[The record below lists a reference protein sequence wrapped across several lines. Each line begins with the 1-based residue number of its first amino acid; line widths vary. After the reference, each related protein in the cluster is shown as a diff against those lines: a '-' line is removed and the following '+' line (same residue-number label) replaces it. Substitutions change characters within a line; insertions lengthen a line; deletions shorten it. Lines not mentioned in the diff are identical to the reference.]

1 MTSDD
6 NLKKRVDLDALRERA
21 KGAGAR
27 SGSRRMWRSLEELA
41 DTEEYRAFLHNEF
54 PNDPEKEAGGMQR
67 RDVLKWMAA
76 SAALAGL
83 TGCTKM
89 PEQKIVPY
97 VKSPEEIIPGKP
109 LFYATTFV
117 QSGVGTGV
125 LVESHMGRPTKIEGN
140 PLHPGSLG
148 ATDIFAQASILDL
161 YDPDRSQVVI
171 HEGRISNWTAFLSAI
186 ADLRTNLA
194 ATKGKGLRILTE
206 QITSPT
212 LGWQM
217 QELLK
222 EFPEAKWH
230 QWEPCSRDNVREGTK
245 LAFGRYLNPVYR
257 FDKADVILSLDA
269 DFLYSGPAAVRYARD
284 FASRRNAEGATSKMN
299 RLYVVEQGVTTTG
312 AMADHR
318 LAIRHSDFIEFARVL
333 ADKLNVKLTGFAT
346 PLSDG
351 NSATAH
357 NWIEWI
363 ARDLKSSRGA
373 CVVIAGE
380 QQPAFVHELAHRMN
394 AALGAVGSAVVYT
407 DVIEERTANNYLGST
422 NQKSPEDYL
431 PSGDGGMLSL
441 MDEMQGGAVQALFI
455 LGSNPVYSAT
465 DRNSFSFGRLLLEVP
480 FRIHLGLFEDET
492 AELCHWH
499 IPAAHYLES
508 WGDARAYDGTVG
520 LIQPLIAPLYDGK
533 TVHEILSSLKG
544 LAEKSAYDNV
554 REFWRRQRGE
564 KEFERFWQ
572 SSLHDGLVAGSEFSP
587 QTIQSGANQ
596 SESNDKNGSGRRSRD
611 YMSSFPPIPPT
622 EMIEVVFR
630 PDPTIYD
637 GRWANNGWLQETP
650 KPITKLT
657 WDNTAQM
664 SPTTAQKLG
673 VRNGD
678 IVEIAIKD
686 RSVQAPI
693 WIVPGQAE
701 NSVTLPLGYGRR
713 RAGRIGTGVGFN
725 AYPIRPV
732 GSSVYLNTWDGKPF
746 QISKTG
752 KRYDLA
758 PTQHH
763 SMIDVHGH
771 KEELES
777 VNAFERELV
786 QVGTLDEF
794 RRNPKFAQDKT
805 ETPPKELSLYP
816 GFEYKGYAWG
826 MAIDLNK
833 CNGCNACVVACQA
846 ENNIPVV
853 GKEEVM
859 RGREMHWLRVDTY
872 FRGDLDAPE
881 TYFEP
886 VPCMHCENAPC
897 EGVCPVAATVHSPE
911 GLNEMVYNRCVGTR
925 YCSNNCPYKVRRFN
939 FKLYSDFTT
948 QSLIPLRNPNVTVRS
963 RGVMEKCTYC
973 VQRIQSAKIEA
984 EKQDR
989 EVRDGEIVTACE
1001 AVCPAQAISF
1011 GNINDKESRVAKW
1024 KASPRDYTLLPE
1036 LNTRPRTSY
1045 LARLRNPNPE
1055 MPKSGKG

>member
-1 MTSDD
+1 MTSGD
-6 NLKKRVDLDALRERA
+6 NSKKRIGFDALRERSKDA
-21 KGAGAR
+21 EPQ
-27 SGSRRMWRSLEELA
+27 RMWRSLEELA

-54 PNDPEKEAGGMQR
+54 PHDPEKDSEKEPGGLPR

-83 TGCTKM
+83 SGCTKM
-89 PEQKIVPY
+89 PDQKIVPY
-97 VKSPEEIIPGKP
+97 VRAPEEIIPGKP
-109 LFYATTFV
+109 LFYATSFV
-117 QSGVGTGV
+117 QGGVATGV

-171 HEGRISNWTAFLSAI
+171 HEGRISSYAAFLSAV
-186 ADLRTNLA
+186 ADLRTNLG
-194 ATKGKGLRILTE
+194 ATKGAGLRILTE
-206 QITSPT
+206 TTTSPT

-222 EFPEAKWH
+222 EFPEAKWV
-230 QWEPCSRDNVREGTK
+230 QWEPCSRTK
-245 LAFGRYLNPVYR
+245 LQTDITATFCRACPANPVYQ
-257 FDKADVILSLDA
+257 FDKAEVILSLGA
-269 DFLYSGPAAVRYARD
+269 DFLYSGPGTVRYARD
-284 FASRRNAEGATSKMN
+284 FASRRNAEGPAIKMN
-299 RLYVVEQGVTTTG
+299 RLYVVEQGATTTG

-318 LAIRHSDFIEFARVL
+318 LALRASDMEMFAGQLASALGAPLAPESRTSYMPGVPAGWMEALAKDLRSHTGSSLVVAGGHHSER
-333 ADKLNVKLTGFAT
+333 
-346 PLSDG
+346 
-351 NSATAH
+351 
-357 NWIEWI
+357 
-363 ARDLKSSRGA
+363 
-373 CVVIAGE
+373 
-380 QQPAFVHELAHRMN
+380 VHELVQAIN
-394 AALGAVGSAVVYT
+394 AALRNVGNTVIYT
-407 DVIEERTANNYLGST
+407 DMLEALPGTGSL
-422 NQKSPEDYL
+422 KWLADDMAA
-431 PSGDGGMLSL
+431 GR
-441 MDEMQGGAVQALFI
+441 VQALFI
-455 LGSNPVYSAT
+455 LGGNPAYSAPGDLHFT
-465 DRNSFSFGRLLLEVP
+465 EKFLKVP
-480 FRIHLGLFEDET
+480 FRAHLGPYEDET

-499 IPAAHYLES
+499 VPAAHYLES
-508 WGDARAYDGTVG
+508 WGDARAYDGTVSF
-520 LIQPLIAPLYDGK
+520 IQPLIAPLYDGK
-533 TVHEILSSLKG
+533 TQHEVLSALQGHADKT
-544 LAEKSAYDNV
+544 AYDVV
-554 REFWRRQRGE
+554 REYWKGQRGE
-564 KEFERFWQ
+564 KDFEAFWQ
-572 SSLHDGLVAGSEFSP
+572 KSLHDGLIAGTELPARDVDSSLSSAQQNGAP
-587 QTIQSGANQ
+587 SHASQSG
-596 SESNDKNGSGRRSRD
+596 GGL
-611 YMSSFPPIPPT
+611 
-622 EMIEVVFR
+622 EVVFR
-630 PDPTIYD
+630 PDPTIGD

-664 SPTTAQKLG
+664 SPATAQKIG
-673 VRNGD
+673 VVNGD
-678 IVEIAIKD
+678 VIRIVLNGRGVEGP
-686 RSVQAPI
+686 V
-693 WIVPGQAE
+693 WIVPGYA
-701 NSVTLPLGYGRR
+701 NDSITLHLGYGRR
-713 RAGRIGTGVGFN
+713 RAGRVGTGVGFN
-725 AYPIRPV
+725 AYELQSAGEFPEVVTPWIALGAEV
-732 GSSVYLNTWDGKPF
+732 HKL
-746 QISKTG
+746 G

-763 SMIDVHGH
+763 SIIDANGH

-786 QVGTLDEF
+786 QVGTLEEF
-794 RRNPKFAQDKT
+794 QRNPKFAQEKT

-816 GFEYKGYAWG
+816 GYEYKGYAWG

-853 GKEEVM
+853 GKEEVI

-939 FKLYSDFTT
+939 FKLYSDFVT
-948 QSLIPLRNPNVTVRS
+948 QSLVPLRNPNVSVRS

-989 EVRDGEIVTACE
+989 TVRDGEIVTACE
-1001 AVCPAQAISF
+1001 AVCPAQAITF
-1011 GNINDKESRVAKW
+1011 GNINDKSSHVSMW
-1024 KASPRDYTLLPE
+1024 KASPRDYTLLAE

-1055 MPKSGKG
+1055 MPGGGKD

>member
-1 MTSDD
+1 MINDD
-6 NLKKRVDLDALRERA
+6 NLKKRIDLEALGGSA
-21 KGAGAR
+21 DGAAPKVG
-27 SGSRRMWRSLEELA
+27 GQRMWRSLEELA

-83 TGCTKM
+83 SGCTKM

-97 VKSPEEIIPGKP
+97 VRAPEEIIPGKS

-117 QSGVGTGV
+117 QGGVGMGV
-125 LVESHMGRPTKIEGN
+125 LVESNMGRPTKIEGN

-161 YDPDRSQVVI
+161 YDPDRSQVVV
-171 HEGRISNWTAFLSAI
+171 HEGRISSYPAFLSAI

-194 ATKGKGLRILTE
+194 TTKGAGLRILTE
-206 QITSPT
+206 TITSPT
-212 LGWQM
+212 LGWQI

-222 EFPEAKWH
+222 EFPEARWH
-230 QWEPCSRDNVREGTK
+230 QWEPCSRDNIREGTK
-245 LAFGRYLNPVYR
+245 MAFGRYLNPVYKL
-257 FDKADVILSLDA
+257 DKADIILSLDA
-269 DFLYSGPAAVRYARD
+269 DFLYSGPGAVRYARD
-284 FASRRNAEGATSKMN
+284 FASRRNAEPPRAKMN

-318 LAIRHSDFIEFARVL
+318 RAIWATSFESFAGLL
-333 ADKLNVKLTGFAT
+333 ADKLGAKGWPETIT
-346 PLSDG
+346 
-351 NSATAH
+351 TAH
-357 NWIEWI
+357 EFGIPDGWVEAL
-363 ARDLKSSRGA
+363 ARDLLNHQGSA
-373 CVVIAGE
+373 LVVPGE
-380 QQPAFVHELAHRMN
+380 QQTAVVHALAHTMN
-394 AALGAVGSAVVYT
+394 AALGAAGNTVIYT
-407 DVIEERTANNYLGST
+407 DPIEAN
-422 NQKSPEDYL
+422 
-431 PSGDGGMLSL
+431 PSNELESL
-441 MDEMQGGAVQALFI
+441 KQLADEMAGGKVQAI
-455 LGSNPVYSAT
+455 IIIGSNPAYSTPEDVNFTTA
-465 DRNSFSFGRLLLEVP
+465 LLKVP
-480 FRIHLGLFEDET
+480 FRANLGLYEDET

-508 WGDARAYDGTVG
+508 WGDARAYDGTVSF
-520 LIQPLIAPLYDGK
+520 IQPLIAPLYDGK
-533 TVHEILSSLKG
+533 SAHEVVGALQGHADKTGHEI
-544 LAEKSAYDNV
+544 V
-554 REFWRRQRGE
+554 RQFWTSQ
-564 KEFERFWQ
+564 KDDKNFEPFWET
-572 SSLHDGLVAGSEFSP
+572 SLHDGVIAGTTQSQQQVVA
-587 QTIQSGANQ
+587 Q
-596 SESNDKNGSGRRSRD
+596 SESDADETYFRNLSKDEKQKLKELKKGPDQIIYGDILFSPD
-611 YMSSFPPIPPT
+611 ILEFI
-622 EMIEVVFR
+622 FR

-637 GRWANNGWLQETP
+637 GRFANNGWLQETP
-650 KPITKLT
+650 KPISKLT
-657 WDNTAQM
+657 WDNTAQL
-664 SPTTAQKLG
+664 SPATAQELG
-673 VRNGD
+673 VVNGNVVQITRD
-678 IVEIAIKD
+678 G
-686 RSVQAPI
+686 RSIEAPV
-693 WIVPGQAE
+693 WVVPGQAD
-701 NSVTLPLGYGRR
+701 NSITLHVGYGRR
-713 RAGRIGTGVGFN
+713 RGGRLGTNTGFN
-725 AYPIRPV
+725 AYRLQDSDWPWIA
-732 GSSVYLNTWDGKPF
+732 GTNSLNHGIKIT
-746 QISKTG
+746 KTG
-752 KRYDLA
+752 KHYDLA

-763 SMIDVHGH
+763 SLIDVNGH

-777 VNAFERELV
+777 VNAFERDLV
-786 QVGTLDEF
+786 QVGTLEEF
-794 RRNPKFAQDKT
+794 RRNPKFAQEKT
-805 ETPPKELSLYP
+805 ATPPKELSLYP

-872 FRGDLDAPE
+872 FRGDVEAPE

-948 QSLIPLRNPNVTVRS
+948 QSLMPLRNPNVSVRS

-973 VQRIQSAKIEA
+973 VQRIQAAKIDA
-984 EKQDR
+984 EKEDR
-989 EVRDGEIVTACE
+989 PVRDGEIVTACE

-1011 GNINDKESRVAKW
+1011 GNINDKSSRVANW
-1024 KASPRDYTLLPE
+1024 KASPRDYTLLAE

-1055 MPKSGKG
+1055 MPGGGKA

>member
-1 MTSDD
+1 MTTDD
-6 NLKKRVDLDALRERA
+6 NSKERIDLDALRARA
-21 KGAGAR
+21 KDAGPQ
-27 SGSRRMWRSLEELA
+27 RMWRSLEELA
-41 DTEEYRAFLHNEF
+41 DTEEHRAFLHNEF
-54 PNDPEKEAGGMQR
+54 PNDPEKDPAGTPR
-67 RDVLKWMAA
+67 REVLKWMAA

-83 TGCTKM
+83 SGCTKM

-97 VKSPEEIIPGKP
+97 VRAPEEIIPGKP

-117 QSGVGTGV
+117 QGGVGTGV

-171 HEGRISNWTAFLSAI
+171 HEGRISSYAAFLSAI

-194 ATKGKGLRILTE
+194 PTKGKGLRILTE
-206 QITSPT
+206 TITSPT
-212 LGWQM
+212 LGWQI

-222 EFPEAKWH
+222 EFPEARWH

-245 LAFGRYLNPVYR
+245 RAFGRYMNPVYQ

-269 DFLYSGPAAVRYARD
+269 DFLYSSPGAVRYARD
-284 FASRRNAEGATSKMN
+284 FASRRNADGTGAKMN
-299 RLYVVEQGVTTTG
+299 RLYVVEQGSTTTG

-318 LAIRHSDFIEFARVL
+318 LAIRASDVPDFAAAL
-333 ADKLNVKLTGFAT
+333 ADALDVQLPGLGSGKGKT
-346 PLSDG
+346 PAG
-351 NSATAH
+351 VPA
-357 NWIEWI
+357 NWIEAL
-363 ARDLKSSRGA
+363 ARDLRAHRGSCA
-373 CVVIAGE
+373 VIAGE
-380 QQPAFVHELAHRMN
+380 QQLEAVHTLAQALN
-394 AALGAVGSAVVYT
+394 VALGAAGNTVIYT
-407 DVIEERTANNYLGST
+407 DPIEA
-422 NQKSPEDYL
+422 SPTIGYTSIVHLNDDMD
-431 PSGDGGMLSL
+431 DGK
-441 MDEMQGGAVQALFI
+441 VQALFI
-455 LGSNPVYSAT
+455 LGGNPVYAAPDDLNFT
-465 DRNSFSFGRLLLEVP
+465 RNLLKVN
-480 FRIHLGLFEDET
+480 FRAHLGPYEDET

-499 IPAAHYLES
+499 VPATHYLES
-508 WGDARAYDGTVG
+508 WGDARAYDGTIS

-533 TVHEILSSLKG
+533 TAHEIIAVLEGHADKTG
-544 LAEKSAYDNV
+544 YDLV
-554 REFWRRQRGE
+554 REHWKLQKFDKGFDAFWE
-564 KEFERFWQ
+564 T
-572 SSLHDGLVAGSEFSP
+572 SLHDGVVSGSALSSVLVKIDSSLTKE
-587 QTIQSGANQ
+587 
-596 SESNDKNGSGRRSRD
+596 ESHFVLDH
-611 YMSSFPPIPPT
+611 FPGFPFGPKADT
-622 EMIEVVFR
+622 LEVVFR

-637 GRWANNGWLQETP
+637 GQFANNGWLQETP

-657 WDNTAQM
+657 WDNTAQV
-664 SPTTAQKLG
+664 SPATAEKLG
-673 VRNGD
+673 VANGNVVQ
-678 IVEIAIKD
+678 IVIRKGGGARGIE
-686 RSVQAPI
+686 APV
-693 WIVPGQAE
+693 WIVPGQAD
-701 NSVTLPLGYGRR
+701 NSITLHLGYGRT
-713 RAGRIGTGVGFN
+713 RAGRLGTGVGFN
-725 AYPIRPV
+725 ASTLQLGAEPWIAVESIIPV
-732 GSSVYLNTWDGKPF
+732 DLKVT
-746 QISKTG
+746 KTG
-752 KRYDLA
+752 KTYPLA
-758 PTQHH
+758 ATQHH
-763 SMIDVHGH
+763 SMIDANGH

-777 VNAFERELV
+777 VNAFQRELV
-786 QVGTLDEF
+786 QVGTLEEF
-794 RRNPKFAQDKT
+794 RRNPKFAQEKT

-816 GFEYKGYAWG
+816 GYEYKGYSWG

-846 ENNIPVV
+846 ENNIPIV

-911 GLNEMVYNRCVGTR
+911 GLNEMIYNRCVGTR

-939 FKLYSDFTT
+939 FKLYSDFVT
-948 QSLIPLRNPNVTVRS
+948 QSLVPLRNPNVSVRS

-989 EVRDGEIVTACE
+989 EVRDGEVVTACE
-1001 AVCPAQAISF
+1001 AVCPAQAITF
-1011 GNINDKESRVAKW
+1011 GNINDKQSRVSKW

-1045 LARLRNPNPE
+1045 LARLRNPNPD
-1055 MPKSGKG
+1055 MPKSEKG

>member
-1 MTSDD
+1 M
-6 NLKKRVDLDALRERA
+6 DLVAMRA
-21 KGAGAR
+21 RANGAGR
-27 SGSRRMWRSLEELA
+27 QRMWRSLEELA

-54 PNDPEKEAGGMQR
+54 PHDPQKGPEKDAGGMPR

-83 TGCTKM
+83 SGCTKM

-97 VKSPEEIIPGKP
+97 VRAPEEIIPGKP

-117 QSGVGTGV
+117 QGGVGMGV

-161 YDPDRSQVVI
+161 YDPDRSQVVV
-171 HEGRISNWTAFLSAI
+171 HEGRISSYSAFLSAV
-186 ADLRTNLA
+186 ADLRTNLLT
-194 ATKGKGLRILTE
+194 TKGAGLRILTE
-206 QITSPT
+206 TVTSPT

-222 EFPEAKWH
+222 EFPEARWI
-230 QWEPCSRDNVREGTK
+230 QWEPWSRENALEGANV
-245 LAFGRYLNPVYR
+245 AFGQRVHTVYR
-257 FDKADVILSLDA
+257 IDKADVIVSLDS
-269 DFLYSGPAAVRYARD
+269 DFLYTGPGAVRYARD
-284 FASRRNAEGATSKMN
+284 FALWRNAEGSSAKMN
-299 RLYVVEQGVTTTG
+299 RLYVIEQSATTTG

-318 LAIRHSDFIEFARVL
+318 LAVRHTDMGNFVKELAAVL
-333 ADKLNVKLTGFAT
+333 QT
-346 PLSDG
+346 PQGKDWKFERNEHS
-351 NSATAH
+351 
-357 NWIEWI
+357 NWISTL
-363 ARDLKSSRGA
+363 ARDLQENRGR
-373 CVVIAGE
+373 CVVLVGENQLPQVHAIA
-380 QQPAFVHELAHRMN
+380 HEIN
-394 AALGAVGSAVVYT
+394 FALGSVGNTVIYT
-407 DVIEERTANNYLGST
+407 EPIEAKPEVDGELMGLT
-422 NQKSPEDYL
+422 NE
-431 PSGDGGMLSL
+431 
-441 MDEMQGGAVQALFI
+441 MDAGHVQALFI
-455 LGSNPVYSAT
+455 LGSNPVYSAPGFP
-465 DRNSFSFGRLLLEVP
+465 DFSAKLLKVP
-480 FRIHLGLFEDET
+480 FRVHLGFYEDET

-508 WGDARAYDGTVG
+508 WGDARAYDGT
-520 LIQPLIAPLYDGK
+520 LSFIQPLIAPLYDGK
-533 TVHEILSSLKG
+533 TSHSILAAVQG
-544 LAEKSAYDNV
+544 HADETDYDLV
-554 REFWRRQRGE
+554 REYWKKQRGE
-564 KEFERFWQ
+564 KDFDKFWQ
-572 SSLHDGLVAGSEFSP
+572 TSLHDGMVADTEYKPRELKPGE
-587 QTIQSGANQ
+587 
-596 SESNDKNGSGRRSRD
+596 RLC
-611 YMSSFPPIPPT
+611 SFDCGDDGGGMNAIAR
-622 EMIEVVFR
+622 EKIEIIFR
-630 PDPTIYD
+630 PDPTIGD
-637 GRWANNGWLQETP
+637 GRWANNGWLQELP

-657 WDNTAQM
+657 WDNAAQL

-673 VRNGD
+673 VENGD
-678 IVEIAIKD
+678 VIEIVFYQRTIE
-686 RSVQAPI
+686 VPV
-693 WIVPGQAE
+693 WIVPGYAN
-701 NSVTLPLGYGRR
+701 NSITLALGYGRR
-713 RAGRIGTGVGFN
+713 RAGRLGTGVGFN
-725 AYPIRPV
+725 AYRFQNWA
-732 GSSVYLNTWDGKPF
+732 GSWMDFDPKIT
-746 QISKTG
+746 KTG
-752 KRYDLA
+752 KHYEFA

-763 SMIDVHGH
+763 SMIDVNGH

-794 RRNPKFAQDKT
+794 RRNPQFAQEKT
-805 ETPPKELSLYP
+805 ETPPKELSMYP
-816 GFEYKGYAWG
+816 GYEYKGYAWG

-859 RGREMHWLRVDTY
+859 RGREMHWIRVDTY
-872 FRGDLDAPE
+872 FRGDMDAPE

-897 EGVCPVAATVHSPE
+897 EVVCPVGATVHSPE

-948 QSLIPLRNPNVTVRS
+948 QSLMPLRNPNVSVRS

-1001 AVCPAQAISF
+1001 AVCPADAITF
-1011 GNINDKESRVAKW
+1011 GNINDKASRVATW
-1024 KASPRDYTLLPE
+1024 KASPRDYTLLAE

-1045 LARLRNPNPE
+1045 LARLRNPNPD
-1055 MPKSGKG
+1055 MPNGGKV